1 MNGRLGGSG
10 SATPRL
16 AALLSAV
23 LWGTMWIPLR
33 QLDRAGLG
41 GAWATTG
48 GFTLPLLFLLPFGL
62 PRWRR
67 LLAGGAPL
75 ATAGLLMAVGT
86 ALYAE
91 GLLRGHVARV
101 ILLFYLTP
109 VWGTLLAWLLLDH
122 RVTMRRVATIVL
134 GLAGMFV
141 IFGAGGELPVPRTV
155 PDWMGLFS
163 GFCWAGA
170 VVYLQRAESASDF
183 DKMFVQFIFLGF
195 AFFLFTLIPGGRSW
209 TTPTVDMIG
218 RSASWLLALAILWM
232 PAVFWL
238 TIFAG
243 SRLDPGQVAI
253 LLMFEIVIGLG
264 SAAILTDE
272 PIGPREWLGSVLIV
286 SACGAEFLALR
297 DKGGPGAGAAR
308 LRSDAR

>member
-1 MNGRLGGSG
+1 
-10 SATPRL
+10 
-16 AALLSAV
+16 
-23 LWGTMWIPLR
+23 MWIPLR

-62 PRWRR
+62 RRWRR
-67 LLAGGAPL
+67 LMAGGTPL
-75 ATAGLLMAVGT
+75 AAAGLLMAVGT

-101 ILLFYLTP
+101 ILLFYLAP

-122 RVTMRRVATIVL
+122 RITVRRVATILL

-141 IFGAGGELPVPRTV
+141 IFGAAGGVPLPRAV

-163 GFCWAGA
+163 GFSWAVA
-170 VVYLQRAESASDF
+170 LVCLQRAQDASDF
-183 DKMFVQFIFLGF
+183 DKMFAQFLFLGF

-209 TTPTVDMIG
+209 TMPTVDLIG
-218 RSASWLLALAILWM
+218 RSARWLLALGLLWM
-232 PAVFWL
+232 PGVFWL

-253 LLMFEIVIGLG
+253 LLMLEIVVGLG

-272 PIGPREWLGSVLIV
+272 PIGAREWLGSLLIV
-286 SACGAEFLALR
+286 SASGVEFFTTR
-297 DKGGPGAGAAR
+297 AGQLQAR
-308 LRSDAR
+308 